1 MNIWGIEEPEGDR
14 KNCPVIP
21 ANLPLHKRVLLTFFR
36 FGICPVCIT
45 MSLGYAIMRLFRRE

>member
-1 MNIWGIEEPEGDR
+1 
-14 KNCPVIP
+14 
-21 ANLPLHKRVLLTFFR
+21 LHKRVLLTFFR